1 MKIFLKFQEG
11 IELVLVELCFGENF
25 AGLFLLGPKIG
36 IGGLCLEFLDFLSEK
51 GDVKDTS

>member
-1 MKIFLKFQEG
+1 LKIFLKFQEG